1 MYDLLPDES
10 WRWQRLEATARETFK
25 NHGYSEIRTPIIEE
39 TQLFARGIGES
50 SDIVTKEMYT
60 FADRKERSFTLRPE
74 GTASIVRAF
83 IEHKLHARKPLSKL
97 YYIGPMF
104 RYERPQAGRNRQFYQ
119 IGAEAL
125 GSDSPLLD
133 FEIIELAYSFFRKL
147 GFKNLDLSIN
157 SLGCSKDRKVYSAA
171 LREHFSDKLPM
182 LCGDCRERLEKNP
195 LRVLDCKVESCQNL
209 AATAPT
215 TDQHLCDE
223 CGEHLDIVCKLLDR
237 VGIKHKV
244 DTRLVRGLDYYTRTV
259 FEIHHSA
266 LGARSAVCGGGRY
279 DGLVEQIGG
288 PPTPATGFSIG
299 IEATLLAMEKEGV
312 EITAGPGP
320 DAYICSIGAEAS
332 LEAALLATEL
342 REANLAVEFDYE
354 GRSLKAQMKQANK
367 MSVRFA
373 LILGDDELAKKSVRL
388 RVMAIGME
396 STVLRSDL
404 QKLLSELCKKDAS
417 SKELILEILEPFLEH
432 ISQLPGKD
440 DL

>member
-1 MYDLLPDES
+1 MKRKTNITAPRGMYDLLPDEA
-10 WRWQRLEATARETFK
+10 WRWQHLEATARETFRS
-25 NHGYSEIRTPIIEE
+25 HGYSEIRTPIIEE
-39 TQLFARGIGES
+39 TRLFARGIGES

-133 FEIIELAYSFFRKL
+133 FEIIELAYSFFQRL
-147 GFKNLDLSIN
+147 GFKGLDLSIN
-157 SLGCSKDRKVYSAA
+157 SLGCSKDRTDYAAA

-182 LCGDCRERLEKNP
+182 LCGDCKERLEKNP
-195 LRVLDCKVESCQNL
+195 LRVLDCKVESCRNL
-209 AATAPT
+209 AAAAPT
-215 TDQHLCDE
+215 TKQHLCDE
-223 CGEHLDIVCKLLDR
+223 CGEHLGVVCRLLDR
-237 VGIKHKV
+237 AGIKHNV

-299 IEATLLAMEKEGV
+299 IEAALLAMQKEGV
-312 EITAGPGP
+312 ETPAEPGP
-320 DAYICSIGAEAS
+320 DAYICSIGDEAS
-332 LEAALLATEL
+332 FEAALLATEL
-342 REANLAVEFDYE
+342 RKANLAVEFDYE

-367 MSVRFA
+367 MRVRFA
-373 LILGDDELAKKSVRL
+373 LILGDDELAQNSVRVREMATGEESSVSRAELAKRL
-388 RVMAIGME
+388 R
-396 STVLRSDL
+396 D
-404 QKLLSELCKKDAS
+404 
-417 SKELILEILEPFLEH
+417 
-432 ISQLPGKD
+432 
-440 DL
+440 